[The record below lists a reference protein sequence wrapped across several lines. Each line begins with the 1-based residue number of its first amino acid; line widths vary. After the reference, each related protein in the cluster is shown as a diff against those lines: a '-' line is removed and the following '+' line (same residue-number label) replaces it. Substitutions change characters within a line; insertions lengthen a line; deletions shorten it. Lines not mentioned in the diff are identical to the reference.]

1 MRDKQ
6 KLALKIQKIFFPKE
20 IIKGATYRP
29 VFSIA
34 KAYQIIDLVEADI
47 KERELHVNKGQ
58 NHDKQN

>member
-6 KLALKIQKIFFPKE
+6 KLALKIQKLFFPKE

-34 KAYQIIDLVEADI
+34 KAYQIIDLVRADI
-47 KERELHVNKGQ
+47 KERELHVSERTN
-58 NHDKQN
+58 N